1 MHRAIHHIIFRGI
14 SQEKIFQ
21 DKTRSRMLFP
31 STTWT
36 GLDARILCQWHSAF
50 HGAYRPDISDHWS
63 LWVGN
68 NFFWGSDN
76 STEINPFVGAAPWFP
91 GGASVGA
98 VGPLNPDATTIGNI
112 KRGDPLGEM
121 SRNTSFFSE
130 LKYSF

>member
-36 GLDARILCQWHSAF
+36 GLDARILCQWLTAF
-50 HGAYRPDISDHWS
+50 HGAYKPDISDHWS

-68 NFFWGSDN
+68 NFFWGEDH
-76 STEINPFVGAAPWFP
+76 STEINPFVGVAPLFP
-91 GGASVGA
+91 GGPKA
-98 VGPLNPDATTIGNI
+98 VVNPDSVTIGNI
-112 KRGDPLGEM
+112 RRGDALGEM
-121 SRNTSFFSE
+121 SRNTSFFTE
-130 LKYSF
+130 LKYLF